1 MVTYLIESRKD
12 WPEWPWIPFYQIA
25 DQFEGNN
32 HWCQTFIPLP
42 FLLWIAFF
50 AFLDAH
56 HLWTG
61 HLLILLA
68 NCAHTVFS
76 CLECDCFRC
85 SSYLWARQVKEGR
98 EPGWKPNRSSPSS
111 WTSHWPFLT
120 GGSLGKGKFILALSR
135 VDSQRRQWHPT
146 PVLLPGTSHGRR
158 SLVGCSP
165 WGR

>member
-1 MVTYLIESRKD
+1 MFRNTFSSKYATHWFNKKGLIFYLRQEFQRMAVAVLI
-12 WPEWPWIPFYQIA
+12 Q
-25 DQFEGNN
+25 
-32 HWCQTFIPLP
+32 
-42 FLLWIAFF
+42 LLNRSS
-50 AFLDAH
+50 
-56 HLWTG
+56 WTG

-85 SSYLWARQVKEGR
+85 SSHLWARQVKEGR

-165 WGR
+165 WGC